1 MSFPRKVDPLIEL
14 RSFPW
19 FFNQNFRKIGEGVAW
34 IQTNRDH
41 YYFLCID
48 VITISN
54 LHVGG

>member
-41 YYFLCID
+41 YYF
-48 VITISN
+48 
-54 LHVGG
+54 HV